1 MEGSRKVVVLLIVLV
16 LILVCALI
24 YTVSRLNK
32 VCGVPFVVP
41 EGIENTTVA
50 EKTETEKVE
59 TEKVITNDD
68 VATLQMRIGES
79 FEKYISR
86 DENVTEVRV
95 NRMSFVDGKE
105 MARILEEDYDPNLFY
120 VDISYDVKVKNVQL
134 GLAGNGREDEDNWIV
149 EKSACTTVKLENG
162 EYTIVSEGTGW

>member
-16 LILVCALI
+16 LMLVCALI
-24 YTVSRLNK
+24 YTVSCLNK
-32 VCGVPFVVP
+32 VCDVPFVVP

-50 EKTETEKVE
+50 EKVE

-68 VATLQMRIGES
+68 IATLQKRISES
-79 FEKYISR
+79 FEKYTLR
-86 DENVTEVRV
+86 NENITEVRV
-95 NRMSFVDGKE
+95 NSMSFVDGEE
-105 MARILEEDYDPNLFY
+105 MARNLEKEYDPNLFY
-120 VDISYDVKVKNVQL
+120 VDISYDVKVKDVQS

-149 EKSACTTVKLENG
+149 EKSACTTVRMENG

>member
-24 YTVSRLNK
+24 YTVSCLNK
-32 VCGVPFVVP
+32 VCEVPFVVP
-41 EGIENTTVA
+41 EGIENKTV
-50 EKTETEKVE
+50 TEKVE

-105 MARILEEDYDPNLFY
+105 MARILEEEYDPNLFY